1 MERLSTEQTY
11 LMLGLGHRNS
21 LRSRI
26 KSGELTPIV
35 DKGRNY
41 YDRAE
46 VERYLAKKAG
56 TAPTIFTTPSETMLT
71 TGEPEG
77 GWPV

>member
-1 MERLSTEQTY
+1 MERLSTAQTVA
-11 LMLGLGHRNS
+11 MLGLRHRNS

-26 KSGELTPIV
+26 ASGELTRIV

-41 YDRAE
+41 YDRAQ
-46 VERYLAKKAG
+46 VERLASGKA
-56 TAPTIFTTPSETMLT
+56 APVIFTTPSETFLA

-77 GWPV
+77 GWPD